1 MNTAY
6 FTNHQQQR
14 FVYCLTLLL
23 HPGGGG
29 GGGDWSAGVILS
41 SSYLCFLIFSV
52 TIYAAMTLKVFDFYF
67 LPINNVV
74 AKLYGKG
81 GNKFKIM
88 IFLSRL
94 PDKILLFF
102 GSVNIM

>member
-29 GGGDWSAGVILS
+29 GGGVVGGGNFILLLLMLFNF
-41 SSYLCFLIFSV
+41 LCNHLCCYDAESFWL
-52 TIYAAMTLKVFDFYF
+52 LL